1 MERSS
6 AHAPGAELVEYRAEI
21 VRLHGESQKSY
32 DKTIVTLSAGA
43 LGLSLAFVHDYFA
56 DAPIQARTLLLAAW
70 GAWGC
75 SLAVI
80 LLSHLTSVWALK
92 ATISQVDSGM
102 IFETS
107 PGRGWSTVTTVLN
120 ILGGVLFLGG
130 VVLLL
135 LFVEQNL

>member
-1 MERSS
+1 LEGSN
-6 AHAPGAELVEYRAEI
+6 AHAPGGELVEYRTEI

-43 LGLSLAFVHDYFA
+43 LGLSLAFVHDLLG
-56 DAPIQARTLLLAAW
+56 DAPMQARTLLLASW
-70 GAWGC
+70 GAWCC

-92 ATISQVDSGM
+92 ATISQIDSGK
-102 IFETS
+102 IFETT
-107 PGRGWSTVTTVLN
+107 PGGGWSTVTTVLN
-120 ILGGVLFLGG
+120 ILGGLLFLVG